1 MGILRSNAK
10 TLRIFAAM
18 LIFLTCCPSIFLPQ
32 LLADDTAFSY
42 QASTIE
48 DPFDSLWQDVWKLP
62 DIIVENDKEII
73 ANDEYLTWLLL
84 AAGGSIALHADGADK
99 TIAKDMGDPSLDGD
113 LDRVLDYVGGPGQHF
128 AAAGPW
134 YLIDADR
141 QNTVQKERAWTMI
154 KALSVT
160 GATTLGLKLI
170 RNNDTPNG
178 KHLAWPSGH
187 TSSSFTVA
195 SVLDEFYGPEVGI
208 PAYCVAG
215 FVGYRMMD
223 SGDHWA
229 SDVLF
234 GAVLGYITG
243 HHVAGKHNEGPLAGI
258 EIIPL
263 TTALTDENI
272 AGISLVKRF

>member
-1 MGILRSNAK
+1 
-10 TLRIFAAM
+10 
-18 LIFLTCCPSIFLPQ
+18 
-32 LLADDTAFSY
+32 
-42 QASTIE
+42 
-48 DPFDSLWQDVWKLP
+48 WQDVWKLP
-62 DIIVENDKEII
+62 DVIVENDKEIV
-73 ANDEYLTWLLL
+73 ANDRYLTWLLL
-84 AAGGSIALHADGADK
+84 AGGASIALYADGADQD
-99 TIAKDMGDPSLDGD
+99 IADDMGKPSLDGD
-113 LDRVLDYVGGPGQHF
+113 LDRILDYVGGPGQHF
-128 AAAGPW
+128 AAAGLW
-134 YLIDADR
+134 YLIAADK
-141 QNTVQKERAWTMI
+141 QDTIGKERAWTMI

-160 GATTLGLKLI
+160 GATTLGSKLI
-170 RNNDTPNG
+170 RNDDTPNG
-178 KHLAWPSGH
+178 KDLAWPSGH

-208 PAYCVAG
+208 PAYFVAG

-258 EIIPL
+258 EITPL
-263 TTALTDENI
+263 ATALTDENL